1 MSIQP
6 FPLNQL
12 GAMADKQTLAC
23 IAGTVMNIYKPKSG
37 ENSNGPWSIQNA
49 VIKGTDGTELTLWIK
64 DREEIPSSAKGR
76 FLILTAK
83 QGDKGLSGL
92 YIMDD
97 EYNGKI
103 TRKIKVT
110 PTAELAYQQDG
121 HAPQARQESHGHQ
134 AAETTEFQTAAHQ
147 KAEEEWK
154 DIESAIPQAQ
164 SEPVRKQTKANA
176 PDSLHEAKKTILQIT
191 NLHLLC
197 ARAVVDYEAPQ
208 FKKVTGQ
215 DMTESMVQ
223 GATGSIFIESCRNGL
238 HRNMPTTALE

>member
-23 IAGTVMNIYKPKSG
+23 IAGTVTNVYKPKSG

-49 VIKGTDGTELTLWIK
+49 VIKGSDGTEVTLWIK

-83 QGDKGLSGL
+83 QGEKGLSGL
-92 YIMDD
+92 YVMDD
-97 EYNGKI
+97 EYNGKT

-110 PTAELAYQQDG
+110 HTAELAYQQDG
-121 HAPQARQESHGHQ
+121 HATTEAPPAQQHQETTVHQTARQR
-134 AAETTEFQTAAHQ
+134 
-147 KAEEEWK
+147 AEEEWGP
-154 DIESAIPQAQ
+154 EPTGPAPQQ
-164 SEPVRKQTKANA
+164 SEYQEPVRKAQPKAA
-176 PDSLHEAKKTILQIT
+176 PDSIHEAKKTILQIT

-208 FKKVTGQ
+208 FKKATGQ
-215 DMTESMVQ
+215 NMTESMQQ
-223 GATGSIFIESCRNGL
+223 GATASIFIESCRNGL
-238 HRNMPTTALE
+238 HRNMPATALE